1 MIEVTGLG
9 RRYGG
14 IWAVRNVNLQ
24 VWPGQVLALLGPNG
38 AGKSTTLRMIAGFLA
53 PSAGTVRVCGRDVL
67 RHPKAVHRLLGYLP
81 EGAPAYEE
89 MSVRSFLGF
98 IADVHGLRGLQRRQR
113 FEEVVQ
119 LLELE
124 EVLKSTIGTLSM
136 GYRRRVGLAQAILHD
151 PPALI
156 FDEPTDGLDPSQR
169 RGVRKLIRS
178 LARDHSLIV
187 STHLLEEVR
196 AVCNRV
202 ALIVRGRLVVDTT
215 PTELAEQSRYHGA
228 VSFTAKGSGPVRAAL
243 GLLPS
248 VDTVEIDPMDGRVTV
263 FPKSGRQILPLV
275 QQLLATYK
283 VVPKELQLEQGRLD
297 DVFEKHVAAARGL
310 PE

>member
-1 MIEVTGLG
+1 MIEVTGLS

-14 IWAVRNVNLQ
+14 IWAVRDINLQ

-124 EVLKSTIGTLSM
+124 EVLKSPTGTLSM

-202 ALIVRGRLVVDTT
+202 ALMVRGRLVVDTT
-215 PTELAEQSRYHGA
+215 PAELAEQSRYHGA

-263 FPKSGRQILPLV
+263 FPKPGREILPLI

-297 DVFEKHVAAARGL
+297 DVFEKHVAIARGL

>member
-1 MIEVTGLG
+1 MIEVAGLS

-14 IWAVRNVNLQ
+14 TWAVRDINLC
-24 VWPGQVLALLGPNG
+24 VGPGQVLALLGPNG
-38 AGKSTTLRMIAGFLA
+38 AGKSTTLRMIAGYLA

-81 EGAPAYEE
+81 EGAPVYEE

-98 IADVHGLRGLQRRQR
+98 IADVRGLRGLQRRQR

-119 LLELE
+119 MLGLE
-124 EVLKSTIGTLSM
+124 EVLHSPTGTLSM
-136 GYRRRVGLAQAILHD
+136 GYRRRLGLAQAILHD

-169 RGVRKLIRS
+169 YEVRKLIRS

-215 PTELAEQSRYHGA
+215 PAELAEQSRYHGA
-228 VSFTAKGSGPVRAAL
+228 VSFTAKGSGSVRAAL

-248 VDTVEIDPMDGRVTV
+248 VDTVEIDPMDGRVTI
-263 FPKSGRQILPLV
+263 FPKPGREILPQV
-275 QQLLATYK
+275 QQLLTTYQ
-283 VVPKELQLEQGRLD
+283 VIPKELQLEEGRLD
-297 DVFEKHVAAARGL
+297 DVFETYVAAARGH